1 MARWTPNPSKEAK
14 ETGNLNSGSIPSFDE
29 KALSALTAKIE
40 KGFGEGKSQQP
51 GEPRHGQKGGKGA
64 RHERSARAQLKT
76 KPVEPAR
83 GTKRDSRGNAKVA
96 GGQELSAKQENTS
109 CNDDRAVLLREILAL
124 GGTEED
130 LDLVADAIYEED
142 NNSTTAL
149 PDTSFRKE
157 LASFVAGL
165 GIEGELDE
173 VDSGGSDK
181 EITDDDLEDASG
193 VNSPDVS
200 SGEYDVMSM
209 TTGPLQKPPTEDH
222 KRLVSTT

>member
-1 MARWTPNPSKEAK
+1 MARHTTNPSKEAK
-14 ETGNLNSGSIPSFDE
+14 EIGNSNSGSIPSFDE

-51 GEPRHGQKGGKGA
+51 GALHYGQKGGKGA
-64 RHERSARAQLKT
+64 KHERDARAPLRT
-76 KPVEPAR
+76 KPVVPAR

-96 GGQELSAKQENTS
+96 GGQQSSAKQTNTS
-109 CNDDRAVLLREILAL
+109 GNEDRAILLKEILAL

-142 NNSTTAL
+142 NHSTTAL
-149 PDTSFRKE
+149 PDTSFRTE
-157 LASFVAGL
+157 LASFIAGL

-173 VDSGGSDK
+173 VDSEGSDV
-181 EITDDDLEDASG
+181 EVTDNGSGDASG
-193 VNSPDVS
+193 VNDLDVS
-200 SGEYDVMSM
+200 GGEYDVVSM
-209 TTGPLQKPPTEDH
+209 TTGPLQKPPTEDL